1 MKKTGCMATFILLSF
16 KIWQNSEEVNAHK
29 PLQLTALQKSTSIM
43 LKWVSTPQCL
53 YRYLQA
59 PAESNIIRF

>member
-1 MKKTGCMATFILLSF
+1 MATFILPSV

-29 PLQLTALQKSTSIM
+29 PLQLTDLQNFISVL